1 MSAQGFSPSGAA
13 RSKLNRTMQLTVTV
27 SIGNYPVNTDL
38 DERKRKRLRQ
48 HDTLLLVHTMTS

>member
-38 DERKRKRLRQ
+38 GERK
-48 HDTLLLVHTMTS
+48 TEEITPT